1 MNPRQNGVP
10 VTGLMWRS
18 PYISKTTILQVHHTF
33 FYISLP
39 TTTWMCL
46 IPRFVE
52 DGNRKQQLSF
62 SFPELWYSPLELDS
76 TPKKFANIWR
86 IKRGRIR
93 VIKFKAASIHFW
105 SHVFVT
111 VRLWNR
117 TNRTSKPRRGIRN
130 LIGCRRTRSTFR
142 HPLGCLSQQN
152 NNPNRCCDP
161 FIFLVLCKIVMQY
174 RLHWEVKINF
184 SSQAKCNKE
193 VLKRP
198 KLFLEITLAKFSF
211 TLQSLLLRNY

>member
-1 MNPRQNGVP
+1 MIAKVKIFLFRHVCFFSRIWPHELLPRIFGPSGWNFSNEPKAKRRPGNRAHVK
-10 VTGLMWRS
+10 S

-111 VRLWNR
+111 VRL
-117 TNRTSKPRRGIRN
+117 
-130 LIGCRRTRSTFR
+130 
-142 HPLGCLSQQN
+142 
-152 NNPNRCCDP
+152 
-161 FIFLVLCKIVMQY
+161 
-174 RLHWEVKINF
+174 
-184 SSQAKCNKE
+184 
-193 VLKRP
+193 
-198 KLFLEITLAKFSF
+198 
-211 TLQSLLLRNY
+211 